1 MKFSEDVYIKAE
13 IELKK
18 RRENAEQ
25 LAEKRRRQILN
36 KQPELLEIENII
48 RNAALEVIKG
58 LGSGKA
64 VDVKGLAKKK
74 P

>member
-1 MKFSEDVYIKAE
+1 MFNGILKKAGGKEMKFSEDVYIKAE

-36 KQPELLEIENII
+36 KHPELLEIENII
-48 RNAALEVIKG
+48 RNYFI
-58 LGSGKA
+58 
-64 VDVKGLAKKK
+64 
-74 P
+74 